1 MLRNGVL
8 LTIVFT
14 CGVLVTLVLRP
25 TFLSHVYA
33 GGNPPGNSDLE
44 QRLQALEARLAAV
57 ERQTSNST
65 QASPSSNTSPGLPPV
80 SGQPAQQG
88 TENPPH
94 LIPIKEEPWQQ
105 QVDDRLGRLE
115 KEVQSHGQQLSA
127 LAPLPAQ
134 VTTLQFRFDNHYHT
148 LQMAT
153 DVPTK
158 IETILT
164 CDGHIGGNCYAAIPD
179 KVIPVVMPNGVGKG
193 PSVVNQPTSTP
204 KVDVNPQNH
213 Q

>member
-1 MLRNGVL
+1 MVRNTVVL
-8 LTIVFT
+8 LVVFT
-14 CGVLVTLVLRP
+14 CGALIALLLRP
-25 TFLSHVYA
+25 EMPWRVYA
-33 GGNPPGNSDLE
+33 GSSDIE
-44 QRLQALEARLAAV
+44 QRLQALDARLAAV
-57 ERQTSNST
+57 ERQQTSMHPQIT
-65 QASPSSNTSPGLPPV
+65 TPGLPAN
-80 SGQPAQQG
+80 GQPAQQG
-88 TENPPH
+88 AENPPH

-115 KEVQSHGQQLSA
+115 KDAQSQGQQLAKLS
-127 LAPLPAQ
+127 PLPAQ
-134 VTTLQFRFDNHYHT
+134 VSQLEFRFDNHYHT

-213 Q
+213 